1 MKTMHKKFKFGVSLI
16 LIAQLLFL
24 CSCGTSS
31 LADKVWAFSQGH
43 PEGFTLDVRS
53 MTEPSEG
60 IAVSYA
66 ATQDSHSRNQ
76 LNKVVNHALQQDGY
90 VGGWYNREDGLY
102 YFDSTKLFP
111 ENALKDAIQFGKE
124 NGQHTVFMLSSS
136 TGIPLDGKVAD
147 IVERGT
153 ILIGTTG
160 DYRPLSFC
168 EEDGTY
174 WGFGIEVAKEIAKR
188 MGVGV
193 EFRKTSW
200 PTLTT
205 DVLAEPQK
213 FDLAIGGITIT
224 DTRRETMLMSEGYLA
239 NGKTILCRTSEA
251 DRYKSL
257 ADIDRPEVRVMVNPG
272 GLNEKFANENLTHA
286 TIIVHPR
293 NEEIPSLIAEGEADV
308 MITEI
313 TEAPYYVQNDAR
325 LAAPLLNAPFNHG
338 EIGVLMQKGQEDLLQ
353 MVNATIRQMK
363 ADGSLRKLHEK
374 YGLVYSFATD
384 TLSTLRSQIDEI
396 DSQLVDL
403 LGKRMRI
410 SREIGQYKKEHGMN
424 IIQSN
429 RFNEILEK
437 RCAQG
442 ALLGIDSTCVKN
454 IFEAIHQESVNQQKE
469 IQSAK

>member
-1 MKTMHKKFKFGVSLI
+1 MHNKKKFSVLLI
-16 LIAQLLFL
+16 LIVQLVFL
-24 CSCGTSS
+24 CSCGTTS
-31 LADKVWAFSQGH
+31 LVDKVWVFSQSH
-43 PEGFTLDVRS
+43 PEGFTLDVRT

-66 ATQDSHSRNQ
+66 TTQNSHSRNQ
-76 LNKVVNHALQQDGY
+76 LGKVVRNALQQDGY
-90 VGGWYNREDGLY
+90 VGGWYNSENGLY

-124 NGQHTVFMLSSS
+124 NGQHSVFMLSSS
-136 TGIPLDGKVAD
+136 TDIPLDGKVAE

-160 DYRPLSFC
+160 DYRPLSFRAA
-168 EEDGTY
+168 DGTY

-193 EFRKTSW
+193 EFKKTSW
-200 PTLTT
+200 PTLTA

-224 DTRRETMLMSEGYLA
+224 DVRRETMLMSEGYLA
-239 NGKTILCRTSEA
+239 NGKTILCRASET
-251 DRYKSL
+251 DRYRSL
-257 ADIDRPEVRVMVNPG
+257 ADIDKPEVRVMVNPG

-313 TEAPYYVQNDAR
+313 TEAPYYVQTDTR
-325 LAAPLLNAPFNHG
+325 LAAPLLNTPFNHG
-338 EIGVLMQKGQEDLLQ
+338 EIGVLMQKWQEDLLR

-363 ADGSLRKLHEK
+363 SDGSLRKLHEK
-374 YGLVYSFATD
+374 YGLVYEFATD
-384 TLSTLRSQIDEI
+384 TLSTLRSQIDEKWGI
-396 DSQLVDL
+396 
-403 LGKRMRI
+403 R
-410 SREIGQYKKEHGMN
+410 
-424 IIQSN
+424 
-429 RFNEILEK
+429 RFPSL
-437 RCAQG
+437 
-442 ALLGIDSTCVKN
+442 
-454 IFEAIHQESVNQQKE
+454 
-469 IQSAK
+469 